1 MWPPYPKKMKNRSVT
16 KHIPKDYLNTGL
28 AAVSH
33 NIPYEEASSLPIHS
47 VQAVE
52 TKNGKKEF
60 HIKIL
65 QTKSY

>member
-1 MWPPYPKKMKNRSVT
+1 M
-16 KHIPKDYLNTGL
+16 
-28 AAVSH
+28 
-33 NIPYEEASSLPIHS
+33 PYEEASSLPIHS

-65 QTKSY
+65 QTKSYLSDMVNWKVVTKIYLTVLKLKIE